1 MLQVPP
7 RLGSVWEPIV
17 TALDRLSDGYQPD
30 FDIDIEWGKQGELFV
45 TDLLAAIKT
54 GSIEVKN
61 DAKFER
67 TGNVFVEYRCQR
79 RDGWQPSG
87 IATTKAEFWAFVL
100 HNNVT
105 AVFVRTDKLKG
116 AVRHLYRKNV
126 NRRPGGQ
133 LGSHPTEGVL
143 VSVAWL
149 MQSGTRLSG
158 ANG

>member
-1 MLQVPP
+1 M
-7 RLGSVWEPIV
+7 
-17 TALDRLSDGYQPD
+17 TTFDRLADGYQPD
-30 FDIDIEWGKQGELFV
+30 FDIDVEWGTQGELFV
-45 TDLLAAIKT
+45 TDLVEAIKT

-79 RDGWQPSG
+79 RDGWQLSG
-87 IATTKAEFWAFVL
+87 IATTKADFWAFVL

-105 AVFVRTDKLKG
+105 AVIVRTDKLKD
-116 AVRHLYRKNV
+116 AVRHLYRNEN

-133 LGSHPTEGVL
+133 HGSHPTEGVL

-149 MQSGTRLSG
+149 MQSGTRLG
-158 ANG
+158 GVA